1 VNICENCSI
10 ILLMCLCDADSLLL
24 SAIHIPVKPTVNVN
38 YSDSTSFVFQ
48 VNHSSYLCSTCTN
61 LQSPC
66 GCES

>member
-1 VNICENCSI
+1 
-10 ILLMCLCDADSLLL
+10 MCLCDADSLLL
-24 SAIHIPVKPTVNVN
+24 SAIHISVKPTVNVN
-38 YSDSTSFVFQ
+38 YSDSTSLVFQ